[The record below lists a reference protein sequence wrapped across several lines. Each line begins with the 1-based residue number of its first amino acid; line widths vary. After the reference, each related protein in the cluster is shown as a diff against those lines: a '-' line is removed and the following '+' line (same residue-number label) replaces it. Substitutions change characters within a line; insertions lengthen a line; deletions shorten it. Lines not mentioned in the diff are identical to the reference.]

1 MANAQEF
8 QIIESF
14 EKLLQLRKSQKDI
27 SLEKRVLW
35 LIYLKEQKFKT
46 RVELCSYLGITPR
59 TQQRWTKDYINN
71 GINGLLSN
79 IPKQKKSKI
88 ITPAIHNGLSQRLNS
103 SDNGFL
109 GYWDAQQWVATQ
121 YGVEVKYHWLRQYI
135 IKNFKAK
142 LKRPRKSHYKKDDQA
157 VDAFLKTP

>member
-1 MANAQEF
+1 MANPQEF

-14 EKLLQLRKSQKDI
+14 EKLLQLRKSQKNI

-46 RVELCSYLGITPR
+46 RVELCSYLGIDPR

-71 GINGLLSN
+71 GINVFLSN
-79 IPKQKKSKI
+79 IPKKKKSKI
-88 ITPAIHNGLSQRLNS
+88 ITPAIHIGLSQRLNS

-109 GYWDAQQWVATQ
+109 GYWDAQQWVAAQ

-142 LKRPRKSHYKKDDQA
+142 LKSPRKSHYKKDDQS